1 MNSFRRKDEKD
12 GDDGVGGGGRTNL
25 RGQRRKNETHESR
38 TDPGSRWFRK
48 GPGKEARLVYMGH
61 VLMENRNGLV
71 VDSRLTSATGKAERE
86 VAQQMIGRRAGGQ
99 RLTLGADRAMTP
111 RTS

>member
-1 MNSFRRKDEKD
+1 MIEAWASVNSFRRKDEKD
-12 GDDGVGGGGRTNL
+12 GDDGDGRTNF

-61 VLMENRNGLV
+61 VLMENRNGLLV
-71 VDSRLTSATGKAERE
+71 R
-86 VAQQMIGRRAGGQ
+86 
-99 RLTLGADRAMTP
+99 
-111 RTS
+111 